1 MFSSFASTNAEVDH
15 NSQSNR
21 SNLVVYLKLPLF
33 DILINRRNLL
43 RKRRG
48 NEQSFLRKKERMQ
61 SLSPH
66 PPLLHKT

>member
-43 RKRRG
+43 KKRTG
-48 NEQSFLRKKERMQ
+48 NEQSFLR
-61 SLSPH
+61 
-66 PPLLHKT
+66 